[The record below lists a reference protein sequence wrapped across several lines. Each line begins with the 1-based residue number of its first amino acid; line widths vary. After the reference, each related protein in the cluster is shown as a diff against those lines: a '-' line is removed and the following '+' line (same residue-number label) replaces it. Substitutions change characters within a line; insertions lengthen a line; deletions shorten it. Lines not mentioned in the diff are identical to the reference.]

1 MFRIELKN
9 FDEVSEFVDSA
20 SKSNS
25 EINLEGGSVYID
37 AKSFLGVLSMGL
49 NRKLN
54 VRVIGEDQE
63 FLSRIKKFAVA

>member
-63 FLSRIKKFAVA
+63 FISRIKKFAVA